1 MVAECG
7 NAVVGPAESHSETH
21 SSSPGELV
29 NCVRLITQQLLQ
41 MGFRFNDCS

>member
-29 NCVRLITQQLLQ
+29 NCVRLITAAASN
-41 MGFRFNDCS
+41 GFSI